1 MVLVHVGSVV
11 VLTTGETTTTWV
23 LAVLADT
30 TVTGGNVSTVLS
42 GLGKVGRHL
51 LCQMIKCVGVI
62 VVTVEVGAELRDMR
76 RIVGGEMRRKGVGN
90 VR

>member
-1 MVLVHVGSVV
+1 MVLVHVSSVV

-51 LCQMIKCVGVI
+51 LVCKVDESLLIEKSKRRWKT
-62 VVTVEVGAELRDMR
+62 VV
-76 RIVGGEMRRKGVGN
+76 
-90 VR
+90 